1 MRLRYTLPAIAD
13 LASILDYVADR
24 SPVVIARSEAAKQ
37 SMAFVPEPWIASR
50 SLSSGGALRRPVGSQ

>member
-1 MRLRYTLPAIAD
+1 MRLRYTLPAVAD

-24 SPVVIARSEAAKQ
+24 SPVVIARSEAPKQ
-37 SMAFVPEPWIASR
+37 SMAFVPEPWIASW